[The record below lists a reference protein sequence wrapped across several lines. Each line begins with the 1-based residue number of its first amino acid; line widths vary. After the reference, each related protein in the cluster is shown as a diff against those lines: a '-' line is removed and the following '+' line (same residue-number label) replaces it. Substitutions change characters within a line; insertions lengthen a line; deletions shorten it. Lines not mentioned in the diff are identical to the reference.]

1 MGQLSCIKMFVSH
14 TTIREP
20 GRFSYL
26 LMVTQQV
33 SDQQGLETIQ
43 VERKPKCFGSDKIVQ
58 QKVVG
63 PKMRGA
69 A

>member
-1 MGQLSCIKMFVSH
+1 
-14 TTIREP
+14 
-20 GRFSYL
+20 
-26 LMVTQQV
+26 MVTQQV